1 MGFPIPSP
9 LGRLIGIATQLPK
22 ILALLP
28 KLIKPIGGKLGIVVM
43 LGAIAAS
50 AAIQK
55 IKEQKAAAMQALED
69 EIGPRIIELEGRLAE
84 AAEDEIEKLQD
95 ELATLRSL
103 ELTNIPLSEEEVKTM
118 VKTMV
123 DAKIEEV
130 EPQIVTA
137 LAPFTAL
144 LGFPIFVIKLMER
157 LEPYADMGEE
167 VTAYIND
174 MAGGDAEPE
183 LTNFLKQDTDMQNL
197 QVEHPLV
204 DSSTPFPES

>member
-95 ELATLRSL
+95 ELATVRSID
-103 ELTNIPLSEEEVKTM
+103 LTIIPLSEEE

-157 LEPYADMGEE
+157 LEPYADMGDE
-167 VTAYIND
+167 VTAYIANMEGTTESGPGLIEHLND
-174 MAGGDAEPE
+174 PANRSLQAQ
-183 LTNFLKQDTDMQNL
+183 QDNADG
-197 QVEHPLV
+197 
-204 DSSTPFPES
+204 STPE